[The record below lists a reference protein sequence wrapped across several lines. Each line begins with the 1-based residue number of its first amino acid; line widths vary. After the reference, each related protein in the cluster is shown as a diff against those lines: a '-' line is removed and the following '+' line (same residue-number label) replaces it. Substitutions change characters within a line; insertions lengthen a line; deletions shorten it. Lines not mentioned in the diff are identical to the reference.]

1 MENLI
6 NLEFSSI
13 SDASDCGNFEYAV
26 ILHYKSV
33 RFGVGEALQDVV
45 LVG

>member
-13 SDASDCGNFEYAV
+13 ADASDCGNFEYAM

-33 RFGVGEALQDVV
+33 RFGVGEALLDVV
-45 LVG
+45 LEG